1 MHFAFTEEQWGLRL
15 AVRALLDRDGG
26 PHVPAP
32 PPAPA
37 PAGHDPELWRRL
49 GAEIGAAGLTVPEE
63 HGGSGATLVESCLV
77 AEELGRRLVPSP
89 FVGGTA
95 LAVEALLAAGD
106 PAAADRLLP
115 GIAAAERLVALAWA
129 EPENPWRDAGF
140 ATTARLDAG
149 RWLLDGCKSFVL
161 DGARA
166 DAFLVVATSPD
177 GPALFEVDA
186 AAVAVLPQPTV
197 DSTRP
202 LCAVEL
208 AAAPAV
214 PIGAAGPIRAAGP
227 IGVAGPTGAAG
238 PVLARCRDAA
248 AVLLAAECIGA
259 ADRWLG
265 EIVGHVQTRVQ
276 FGRPI
281 GSFQAIKHRLADLYV
296 AVESARSL
304 SYAASWAV
312 GTRDERGSAWASMA
326 KSLCCETYRDVAA
339 EGVQLHGGIG
349 ITWEHEAHLHLKR
362 AHGTAQLFGTPREHR
377 RRLESLPGALGSR

>member
-1 MHFAFTEEQWGLRL
+1 MHFAFSAQQEDLRL
-15 AVRALLDRDGG
+15 TVRALLDQDGG

-37 PAGHDPELWRRL
+37 PLGHDPELWRRL

-95 LAVEALLAAGD
+95 LAVEALLTAGD
-106 PAAADRLLP
+106 SAAAERLLP
-115 GIAAAERLVALAWA
+115 GIAAADRLVALAWA
-129 EPENPWRDAGF
+129 EPENWWQDTGF

-149 RWLLDGCKSFVL
+149 TWRLDGRKSFVL

-166 DAFLVVATSPD
+166 DAFLVVATAPD
-177 GPALFEVDA
+177 GPALFEA
-186 AAVAVLPQPTV
+186 AAEPAAVLPHPVV
-197 DSTRP
+197 DPTRP
-202 LCAVEL
+202 MCALEL
-208 AAAPAV
+208 SAAPAA
-214 PIGAAGPIRAAGP
+214 PIGP
-227 IGVAGPTGAAG
+227 AG

-248 AVLLAAECIGA
+248 AVLLAAECVGA

-265 EIVGHVQTRVQ
+265 EIVGYVQTRVQ

-312 GTRDERGSAWASMA
+312 GTRDERGSAWAAMA
-326 KSLCCETYRDVAA
+326 KSLCCETYQDVAA
-339 EGVQLHGGIG
+339 EGIQLHGGLG

-362 AHGTAQLFGTPREHR
+362 AHGAAHLFGTPRSHR
-377 RRLESLPGALGSR
+377 RRLEALHHRIAGP